1 MCFYPWQG
9 IFMVTSRDEGRGL
22 VKVCWAD
29 IRSRVAQVE
38 PRFASIVDE
47 LSPDKTFPIYLA
59 YRPYGAIVG
68 DTSDL
73 YLPDSKGGSYPLS
86 DPSVPKDIIKNL
98 SYGKNS
104 SPLGM
109 VLEKNIEIFVD
120 LKSEEI
126 AIPWTVNKPGS
137 FISFARN
144 LSRNSSRIYMPNGVL
159 TATSGIR
166 SAFMLPN
173 IGCITHHSRLQR
185 DFNIQTPPPKSM
197 YNHWN
202 LFTELVDNQQEKD
215 WHSCIMYLSEKWVD
229 KLHNDKAWLMLK
241 AYMHEFTWHH
251 FEYERNRAYYDIA
264 FSMIQKKRNLRPNP
278 YLADTAQHLFKIALG
293 AAPGYTPAFSND
305 SLPLNILQKIFV
317 SSYGLKKYIPTIM
330 QPALFNFEQD
340 KLPIY
345 YSLQHPTTH
354 VFSPKSRKVS
364 STLFEMR
371 ELEHIL
377 RIFSEEL
384 AKNDAMCS
392 DTILNEIAANIEFKY
407 FHNEADR
414 HNIIKPSSE
423 IADFDKR
430 FVTSKKDTRSQG
442 AKFASDAKFIRGCV
456 SIKAKAV

>member
-1 MCFYPWQG
+1 
-9 IFMVTSRDEGRGL
+9 MVTSMDEGRGL
-22 VKVCWAD
+22 VKVSWSEV
-29 IRSRVAQVE
+29 RNRVALVE

-47 LSPDKTFPIYLA
+47 LSPDKTLPIYLA

-68 DTSDL
+68 DTTDL
-73 YLPDSKGGSYPLS
+73 YLPDSNGGSYPLS
-86 DPSVPKDIIKNL
+86 SPAVPKDVLKNL

-120 LKSEEI
+120 LKAEEI
-126 AIPWTVNKPGS
+126 AIPWAVSKPGS
-137 FISFARN
+137 FTSFARN
-144 LSRNSSRIYMPNGVL
+144 LSRKSPRIYMPNGVL
-159 TATSGIR
+159 TATSGVR

-185 DFNIQTPPPKSM
+185 DFNIQSPPPKSM
-197 YNHWN
+197 YAHWN
-202 LFTELVDNQQEKD
+202 LFTELIDSQAVKND
-215 WHSCIMYLSEKWVD
+215 WFSCIMYLSEKWVD
-229 KLHNDKAWLMLK
+229 NMHNDKAWLNLK
-241 AYMHEFTWHH
+241 AYLHEFTWHH

-264 FSMIQKKRNLRPNP
+264 FSLIQKKRNLRPNP

-293 AAPGYTPAFSND
+293 AAPGYLPAFNND
-305 SLPLNILQKIFV
+305 SLPLNMLQKIFV
-317 SSYGLKKYIPTIM
+317 TSYGLKKYIPTIM
-330 QPALFNFEQD
+330 QPAHFNFEQD

-384 AKNDAMCS
+384 SKNDAMCS
-392 DTILNEIAANIEFKY
+392 DTILNEIAANIKFNY

-414 HNIIKPSSE
+414 HKIIKPAAE

-430 FVTSKKDTRSQG
+430 FLQIKKESKSPAAT
-442 AKFASDAKFIRGCV
+442 FASDAKFIRGCV
-456 SIKAKAV
+456 SIQAPQ